1 MTTINNSEFV
11 LDTNKAITLIN
22 FYKIFKDLLVDLNNC
37 FKDKIGLA
45 IQNNKDYQ
53 NIINYCLPNYKD
65 NLNADEYINSLELS
79 SISVDFMESINTIY
93 EYCKRTFAVRSID
106 ILYQNE
112 DIFLNKPNVK
122 VNDENSQT
130 INTMFLPDIEF
141 SELYYDDTSDK
152 TKQTLWKYLQL
163 ILFNIITTID
173 DISFFGDSLELLKI
187 IDGDKFSSKIQNT
200 IEELSKIFSFKE
212 NYETNETNDSSQN
225 EIPIPN
231 FAEMF
236 DISSSQFNMFADILN
251 DMSGNENT
259 DSKNNTDYAIPD
271 KDELF
276 SHINK
281 LINGKIGSLAKEIA
295 EETTKDMDIDTEN
308 ITDVNDVLKGFMKN
322 PTKLL
327 GLISKISNKI
337 NSKMKDGSLK
347 ESELLEE
354 ATNIFKNMKSMP
366 GMGNFNDIMKS
377 MNLDQ
382 FMPKGGKINPTAF
395 QNMMEQNVK
404 MSKMK
409 ERMRKKAETKE
420 TNPNVSYREN
430 YDHNKC
436 KTNNSS
442 ENIKLDDLTA
452 NLSSL
457 MAEMKNN
464 TSFID
469 DIIKK
474 QGQQGQQGQR
484 DANSDAVSGDGNS
497 KRKSNNKRK
506 VNKKNK

>member
-1 MTTINNSEFV
+1 MTSNNSEFV
-11 LDTNKAITLIN
+11 LDANKAITLIN
-22 FYKIFKDLLVDLNNC
+22 FYKIFKDLLLDLNNC
-37 FKDKIGLA
+37 FYDKIGLA
-45 IQNNKDYQ
+45 IQNNNDYQ

-65 NLNADEYINSLELS
+65 AMNADEYINSLELS
-79 SISVDFMESINTIY
+79 SLSTDFMESINNIY

-122 VNDENSQT
+122 VNDENPQT

-141 SELYYDDTSDK
+141 SNLYYDDTSDK

-212 NYETNETNDSSQN
+212 NYETNDSSQN

-236 DISSSQFNMFADILN
+236 DISNTQFNMFADILN
-251 DMSGNENT
+251 DMSGNVNN

-295 EETTKDMDIDTEN
+295 EETTKDMDIDAEN

-366 GMGNFNDIMKS
+366 GMGNFSDIMKS

-474 QGQQGQQGQR
+474 QQR
-484 DANSDAVSGDGNS
+484 DANTHTIYSDDNS
-497 KRKSNNKRK
+497 KSKSNNKRK
-506 VNKKNK
+506 GNKKK